1 MIKKRIENTM
11 ATEIGAGMREETA
24 RELER
29 IRREV
34 LMAKQELRDRFEYYF
49 GVLREKHLEMEA
61 RLDEVVR
68 VAETRVVDRQTQ
80 LNQLRITKAEVSQN
94 LVHNKLNETLVNVS
108 RELDEKIQGLEVI
121 VDQVPSVWLEWRDE
135 WLVGGMAE
143 LCVVC
148 EGVSYVNRHNPV
160 CSGVN
165 RGKGQNEISIPGG
178 LSTDR
183 HNGDVY
189 VCDCG
194 ADRIQVFSREG
205 IHQRT
210 ISPQGLFDPF
220 AITVIPHQLFVSSLT
235 LPFHLFKLDKLSGS
249 ILCSVKTEDSIY
261 GLSADTDTL
270 YTGMRSS
277 NQICHHSLEDL
288 TTIRVTTLNSPH
300 VTQHTTLQDLK
311 IATSI
316 FIVLFHKCNYLIQT
330 FSRDGNLIQV
340 ITSQDQLI
348 DAIYLCV
355 DRHLNIIVSDM
366 EANNLK
372 IFSIEGHLLTTIG
385 QEGEGPGKFYLPMGI
400 DIDKEGRIVV
410 VDWKKSHIL
419 QFF

>member
-1 MIKKRIENTM
+1 M

-108 RELDEKIQGLEVI
+108 RELDEKIQGLEAI

-165 RGKGQNEISIPGG
+165 RGKGQNEISNPWG

-189 VCDCG
+189 VCDYV
-194 ADRIQVFSREG
+194 AARIQVFSREG

-210 ISPQGLFDPF
+210 ISPQGLFDPLV
-220 AITVIPHQLFVSSLT
+220 ITVTPHQLFISCL

-249 ILCSVKTEDSIY
+249 ILCSVETEDIIF

-270 YTGMRSS
+270 YTGMFSS

-300 VTQHTTLQDLK
+300 VTQGTILLDLK
-311 IATSI
+311 IATSL
-316 FIVLFHKCNYLIQT
+316 FIVLFEKCNYPIQT

-348 DAIYLCV
+348 DAYCLCV
-355 DRHLNIIVSDM
+355 DRHFNIIVSDWG
-366 EANNLK
+366 AHNLK

-385 QEGEGPGKFYLPMGI
+385 QEGEGPGKFYNPRGI

-410 VDWKKSHIL
+410 VDCKQSHKL

>member
-1 MIKKRIENTM
+1 M
-11 ATEIGAGMREETA
+11 ATEIGAGMREEIA

-68 VAETRVVDRQTQ
+68 VAEPRVVDRQTQ

-165 RGKGQNEISIPGG
+165 RGRGQNEISNPWG

-189 VCDCG
+189 VCDFV
-194 ADRIQVFSREG
+194 AARIQVFSREG

-210 ISPQGLFDPF
+210 ISPQGLSRPEE
-220 AITVIPHQLFVSSLT
+220 ITVTPHQLFVSSGLMAPRN
-235 LPFHLFKLDKLSGS
+235 LLKLDKLSGS
-249 ILCSVKTEDSIY
+249 ILCSVKTEYIIR

-270 YTGMRSS
+270 YVGMRTS

-300 VTQHTTLQDLK
+300 ITQHTILRDLK
-311 IATSI
+311 IATSL
-316 FIVLFHKCNYLIQT
+316 FIALFHKCNYPIQT

-348 DAIYLCV
+348 GASYLCV
-355 DRHLNIIVSDM
+355 DRHFNIIVSD
-366 EANNLK
+366 EGANNLK

-385 QEGEGPGKFYLPMGI
+385 QEGEGPGKFYHPSGI

-410 VDWKKSHIL
+410 FDNKQSHKL